1 MLKNISVN
9 KHFLMGL
16 DGVESLTGSHK
27 YDRPSQVWQAL
38 TGMTGPHRYDRPHRH
53 DRPSQ
58 VWQALTGMT
67 GPHRYDR
74 PSYVWQALT
83 GMTGPHRYD
92 RPSQVWQA
100 LKGIQQLRVKHAFHL
115 LSTKRYW
122 PYPRAQSKWSDG
134 IQVVSSIHTDQDWYT
149 IYISCVTH

>member
-1 MLKNISVN
+1 MLKNVSVN

-27 YDRPSQVWQAL
+27 
-38 TGMTGPHRYDRPHRH
+38 
-53 DRPSQ
+53 
-58 VWQALTGMT
+58 
-67 GPHRYDR
+67 
-74 PSYVWQALT
+74 
-83 GMTGPHRYD
+83 YD